1 MEKTRQYQIESVF
14 SFYLKFSNH
23 HTVLN
28 ELSYTH
34 CYSLL
39 KVKNDEARE
48 FMNNGD
54 NKPIRLVLHTDKN
67 YDILYQNITIK
78 YLHQNT
84 S

>member
-1 MEKTRQYQIESVF
+1 M
-14 SFYLKFSNH
+14 
-23 HTVLN
+23 LN

-54 NKPIRLVLHTDKN
+54 NKARRLVLYTDKN
-67 YDILYQNITIK
+67 YDILCLNITIK
-78 YLHQNT
+78 YLHQNIR
-84 S
+84 